1 MIDEATPDEVNISNA
16 GQDNPGSG
24 TKPPL
29 LKEACRNEAASSP
42 MLDEAVRPSF
52 LDKAIHHEGP

>member
-1 MIDEATPDEVNISNA
+1 MRSISPMLDKIILDQA
-16 GQDNPGSG
+16 
-24 TKPPL
+24 TKPPI
-29 LKEACRNEAASSP
+29 LKEACRNEAASSL